1 MKIDKVKKD
10 KEDLIK
16 KKAKDVKTKEKEK
29 KNHDKLIE
37 DMTKLKVEFSAKKN
51 KKKEDEAKLGQPC
64 VFIRYN
70 PDDKQS
76 DKNKLLKEVQKYIEL
91 QNIYLNEELDNE
103 SDINYYEKLDIN
115 NLSGFKVEYLFYWE
129 NNNNDNWLVQ
139 NNYYDKRD
147 EKIEKV
153 KEYSSKNKEK
163 IKERNAITIICECG
177 VKVRKYGLGKH
188 IKTTNHISI
197 MKEKEN
203 LVSIA

>member
-1 MKIDKVKKD
+1 M
-10 KEDLIK
+10 
-16 KKAKDVKTKEKEK
+16 
-29 KNHDKLIE
+29 
-37 DMTKLKVEFSAKKN
+37 
-51 KKKEDEAKLGQPC
+51 
-64 VFIRYN
+64 
-70 PDDKQS
+70 
-76 DKNKLLKEVQKYIEL
+76 
-91 QNIYLNEELDNE
+91 
-103 SDINYYEKLDIN
+103 
-115 NLSGFKVEYLFYWE
+115 
-129 NNNNDNWLVQ
+129 VQ